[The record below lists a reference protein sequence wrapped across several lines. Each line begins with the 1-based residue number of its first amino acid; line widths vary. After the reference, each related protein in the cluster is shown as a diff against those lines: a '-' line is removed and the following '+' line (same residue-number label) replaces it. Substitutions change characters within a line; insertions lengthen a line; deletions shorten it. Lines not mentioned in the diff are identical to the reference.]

1 MKTSRKIYL
10 AAVAI
15 AVAACA
21 KEEPDV
27 LPSQETSGLEYITL
41 EASWETASKVT
52 LGSGLS
58 PVWQES
64 DAIAVYDGTSTQK
77 FTLSA
82 INGASAT
89 FSGTMDTS
97 TDIYYAAYPYDSVTG
112 FSSGSNKR
120 WLTSIPST
128 QTVAAGDS
136 TDASALVSVCRFAI
150 GEQLSLL
157 QVAGLVKF
165 TISVPGVKQV
175 QLSSNGG
182 EALAADVVKINP
194 ASASASATTS
204 SGVITLNHE
213 SGTFPVGNYYFA
225 VLPGTFASGI
235 KLLLAGSGA
244 TVTKSS
250 DASVTISRCGGINLG
265 DVTAGAEFGSSEL
278 VITSDDGADTTDEDV
293 VDNTTFA
300 RRIYVTFS
308 ASGSAT
314 VSGAGSQRVTVSGN
328 DVTIDNTEAGEKVIY
343 ELRGTTSDG
352 FFKVYSNNK
361 QAFVLN
367 GVNIT
372 NKNGSAINN
381 QGKKRCF
388 VVVKGS
394 NYLKDGASY
403 SDTPDDED
411 EKAAFFSEGQL
422 VFSGSGSLTV
432 TSVGKAGIT
441 SDDYVRFMSSPTVNV
456 SSSAGHG
463 VRGKDYVQISNGTL
477 GVTTS
482 ANMKKG
488 ISSDDYVL
496 VEGGTTTVKVTGGVA
511 YDSEDAEYKGT
522 AGVHADNY
530 FAMTGGSLTI
540 TNSGRGGKGIRAGSY
555 DYDAENHTVAD
566 SYISGGSLSI
576 TTTGT
581 ESNDVSCKGIK
592 IGWVTKNGSG
602 DNARVTGY
610 AGNMLI
616 SGGSVV
622 ASCSGSETVEV
633 KGDLTISGGELYVSS
648 TGDDAMNCQGEMNI
662 TGGYVYGY
670 ATKNDA
676 IDSNGNMKISG
687 GYVYAVTT
695 SGSPEVALDANTEG
709 GYKLYIYSG
718 ATVVVYGGLESNY
731 QSTSTFYSMSA
742 KAGSWNAICNGSGAV
757 IAAFKA
763 PSGLSSFAVTG
774 PSISTTA
781 YKGVTVSG
789 SVYCNGVWAASSSGG
804 SSVTLSKYTQQSG
817 QGGNGNGHGGH

>member
-1 MKTSRKIYL
+1 MKTISKIYL
-10 AAVAI
+10 AAA
-15 AVAACA
+15 AFALAACA

-27 LPSQETSGLEYITL
+27 VPSQAVSGAEYITL
-41 EASWETASKVT
+41 EAGWDTASKVT

-64 DAIAVYDGTSTQK
+64 DAIAVYDGTATQK

-82 INGASAT
+82 SSGSTAT

-97 TDIYYAAYPYDSVTG
+97 ADAYYAAYPYDSVTG

-120 WLTSIPST
+120 FLTSIPSV
-128 QTVAAGDS
+128 QLVEAGDS
-136 TDASALVSVCRFAI
+136 TDASALVSVCRFAL
-150 GEQLSLL
+150 GEQLSFL

-175 QLSSNGG
+175 SLSSNGS
-182 EALAADVVKINP
+182 EAMAADVVKVNP
-194 ASASASATTS
+194 ASGAASATTS
-204 SGVITLNHE
+204 SGVITLNHA
-213 SGTFPVGNYYFA
+213 SGSFPVGNYYFA

-235 KLLLAGSGA
+235 SLSLSGGST

-250 DASVTISRCGGINLG
+250 DSSVTIPRCGGINLG
-265 DVTAGAEFGSSEL
+265 DVTAGADFSSGDL
-278 VITSDDGADTTDEDV
+278 VITSDDGADTADEDV
-293 VDNTTFA
+293 VDNTAFD

-308 ASGSAT
+308 SSGSAT
-314 VSGAGSQRVTVSGN
+314 VSGAGSQSVTVSGN
-328 DVTIDNTEAGEKVIY
+328 DVTIDNTAAGEKLIY
-343 ELRGTTSDG
+343 ELSGTTSDG
-352 FFKVYSNNK
+352 FLKLYSDKK
-361 QAFVLN
+361 QALVLN

-372 NKNGSAINN
+372 NKNGAAINN

-388 VVVKGS
+388 VVVNGS

-403 SDTPDDED
+403 TDTPADED
-411 EKAAFFSEGQL
+411 EKAALFSEGQL
-422 VFSGSGSLTV
+422 VFSGSGSLSV

-441 SDDYVRFMSSPTVNV
+441 SDDYVRFMSSPSVSV

-463 VRGKDYVQISNGTL
+463 VRGQDYVQISNGTL
-477 GVTTS
+477 GVSTS

-555 DYDAENHTVAD
+555 DYDAVNHTVAD
-566 SYISGGSLSI
+566 SYISGGTLSI
-576 TTTGT
+576 TTTGS

-592 IGWVTKNGSG
+592 IGWVTKSGSG
-602 DNARVTGY
+602 DRAKVTGN
-610 AGNMLI
+610 AGNLLI
-616 SGGSVV
+616 SGGSIVV
-622 ASCSGSETVEV
+622 SSSGSETVEV

-648 TGDDAMNCQGEMNI
+648 TGDDAMNCHGEMNI

-670 ATKNDA
+670 ASKNDA

-731 QSTSTFYSMSA
+731 QSTSTFYSMNA
-742 KAGSWNAICNGSGAV
+742 QAGAWNSICNGSGAV

-781 YKGVTVSG
+781 YKGVSVSG
-789 SVYCNGVWAASSSGG
+789 SALCNGVWASSSSGG
-804 SSVTLSKYTQQSG
+804 TKVSLSKYTQQSG
-817 QGGNGNGHGGH
+817 QGGNGNGRGGR

>member
-1 MKTSRKIYL
+1 MKTISKIYL
-10 AAVAI
+10 AAA
-15 AVAACA
+15 AFALAACA

-27 LPSQETSGLEYITL
+27 LPSQAVSGAEYITL
-41 EASWETASKVT
+41 EAGWDTASKVT

-64 DAIAVYDGTSTQK
+64 DAIAVYDGTATQK

-82 INGASAT
+82 SSGSTAT

-97 TDIYYAAYPYDSVTG
+97 ADTYYAAYPYDSVTG

-120 WLTSIPST
+120 FLTSIPSV
-128 QTVAAGDS
+128 QLVEAGDS
-136 TDASALVSVCRFAI
+136 TDASALVSVCRFAL
-150 GEQLSLL
+150 GEQLSFL

-175 QLSSNGG
+175 SLSSNGS
-182 EALAADVVKINP
+182 EAMAADVVKVNP
-194 ASASASATTS
+194 ASGAASATTS
-204 SGVITLNHE
+204 SGVITLNHA
-213 SGTFPVGNYYFA
+213 SGSFPVGNYYFA

-235 KLLLAGSGA
+235 SLSISGGSS

-250 DASVTISRCGGINLG
+250 DSSVTIPRCGGINLG
-265 DVTAGAEFGSSEL
+265 DVTAGADFSSGDL

-308 ASGSAT
+308 SSGSAT
-314 VSGAGSQRVTVSGN
+314 VSGAGSQGVTVSGN
-328 DVTIDNTEAGEKVIY
+328 DVTIDNTVTDEKVIY
-343 ELRGTTSDG
+343 ELSGTTTDG

-372 NKNGSAINN
+372 NKNGAAINN

-388 VVVKGS
+388 VVVQGS
-394 NYLKDGASY
+394 NYLKDGSSY
-403 SDTPDDED
+403 TDTPSEED

-422 VFSGSGSLTV
+422 VFSGSGSLSV
-432 TSVGKAGIT
+432 TAVGKAGIT
-441 SDDYVRFMSSPTVNV
+441 SDDYVRFMSSPSVSV

-463 VRGKDYVQISNGTL
+463 VRGQDYVQISNGTL

-555 DYDAENHTVAD
+555 DYDAVNHTVAD
-566 SYISGGSLSI
+566 SYISGGTLSI
-576 TTTGT
+576 TTTGS

-592 IGWVTKNGSG
+592 IGWVTKSGSG
-602 DNARVTGY
+602 DRAKVTGN
-610 AGNMLI
+610 AGNLLI
-616 SGGSVV
+616 SGGSIVV
-622 ASCSGSETVEV
+622 SSSGSETVEV

-670 ATKNDA
+670 STKNDA

-731 QSTSTFYSMSA
+731 QSTSTFYSMNA
-742 KAGSWNAICNGSGAV
+742 KAGAWNSICNGSGAV

-781 YKGVTVSG
+781 YKGVSVSG
-789 SVYCNGVWAASSSGG
+789 SALCNGVWAASSSGG
-804 SSVTLSKYTQQSG
+804 TKVSLSEYKQQSG
-817 QGGNGNGHGGH
+817 QGGDGNGRGGR